1 MPLIS
6 ICIPAY
12 KNPEFLMRLL
22 NSIHM
27 QRYKDYEVVITDDT
41 PDDSLKPVVDQFKEV
56 LPLNYIKNKVPLGTP
71 ENWNFAISEAKGE
84 WIKLMHNDDW
94 FVSEES
100 LYSFAQVAI
109 DNPNAELI
117 FSGYFEVQDNNVIQK
132 RYVISNA
139 DEGLLRRSPMN
150 LFKENFIGSPSTT
163 LIKND
168 RKEWYDQKIKWVV
181 DFEYYIRRLKESTF
195 VAIKK
200 PLINIGIHS
209 NQVTKSSFRKLEV
222 EIPENLYLLE
232 KLGEGSLRNIFVY
245 DYYWRLFRNLKIRN
259 LKQIKEYYDVNLPP
273 KICKMLKLQFK
284 IPLSVLYIGAISKT
298 FMFFSKCFS

>member
-109 DNPNAELI
+109 NNPNAELI

-200 PLINIGIHS
+200 PLINIGIHG
-209 NQVTKSSFRKLEV
+209 NQVTKSSFRKPEV

-259 LKQIKEYYDVNLPP
+259 LKQIKEYYDVNLPS
-273 KICKMLKLQFK
+273 KIRKMLRLQFK
-284 IPLSVLYIGAISKT
+284 IPLSVLYIGAFSKT

>member
-41 PDDSLKPVVDQFKEV
+41 PDDSLKPVVDKFKEV

-139 DEGLLRRSPMN
+139 DEGLLRISPMN

-168 RKEWYDQKIKWVV
+168 HKEWYDQKIKWVV

-273 KICKMLKLQFK
+273 KICKMLKLQFE

>member
-41 PDDSLKPVVDQFKEV
+41 PDDSLKPVVDKFKEV

-100 LYSFAQVAI
+100 LYSFAQAAI
-109 DNPNAELI
+109 NNPNAELI

-132 RYVISNA
+132 RYIISNA
-139 DEGLLRRSPMN
+139 DEVLLRRSPVN

-168 RKEWYDQKIKWVV
+168 HKEWYDQKIKWVV

-232 KLGEGSLRNIFVY
+232 KLGEDSLRNIFVY

-259 LKQIKEYYDVNLPP
+259 LKQIKEYYDVNLPS
-273 KICKMLKLQFK
+273 KICKMLMFQFK
-284 IPLSVLYIGAISKT
+284 IPLSVLYIGAFSKT

>member
-41 PDDSLKPVVDQFKEV
+41 PDNSLKPVVDQFKEV

-100 LYSFAQVAI
+100 LYSFAQAAI
-109 DNPNAELI
+109 NNPNAELI

-139 DEGLLRRSPMN
+139 DEVLLRRSPIN

-168 RKEWYDQKIKWVV
+168 HKEWYDQKIKWVV
-181 DFEYYIRRLKESTF
+181 DFEYYIRRLKESIF

-232 KLGEGSLRNIFVY
+232 KLGEDSLRNIFVY
-245 DYYWRLFRNLKIRN
+245 DYYWRLFRNLKIRS
-259 LKQIKEYYDVNLPP
+259 LKQIKEYYDVNLPS
-273 KICKMLKLQFK
+273 KICKMLMFQFK
-284 IPLSVLYIGAISKT
+284 IPLSVLYIGAFSKT